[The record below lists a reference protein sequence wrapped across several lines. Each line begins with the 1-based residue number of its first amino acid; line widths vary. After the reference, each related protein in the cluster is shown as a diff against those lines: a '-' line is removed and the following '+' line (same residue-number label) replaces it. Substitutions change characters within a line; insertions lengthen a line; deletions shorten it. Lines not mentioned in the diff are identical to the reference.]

1 MKARNE
7 EIGTGEEG
15 AASVRARVGGDRG
28 GQSAGRG
35 DAARRRE
42 GELADAALQTRRR
55 TDGGGARGKRAA
67 KSRNAAART
76 GPRNTG
82 RRTSAAEAGSR
93 KGLASTVNRLKKRA
107 GGRTASTTRR
117 STTKGR

>member
-15 AASVRARVGGDRG
+15 
-28 GQSAGRG
+28 
-35 DAARRRE
+35 
-42 GELADAALQTRRR
+42 DAALKSRRR
-55 TDGGGARGKRAA
+55 TDAGARGTRAS
-67 KSRNAAART
+67 KSRNAAGRT

-82 RRTSAAEAGSR
+82 RRTSGTEAGSR
-93 KGLASTVNRLKKRA
+93 KGLAATVNRLKERA
-107 GGRTASTTRR
+107 GGRTAKTTRR